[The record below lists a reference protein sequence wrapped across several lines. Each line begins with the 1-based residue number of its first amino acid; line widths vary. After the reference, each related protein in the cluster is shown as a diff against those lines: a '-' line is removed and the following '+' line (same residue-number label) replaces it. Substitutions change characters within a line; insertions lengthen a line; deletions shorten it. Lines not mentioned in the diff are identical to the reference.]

1 MSAFTA
7 AELSYLAGQPLGRLA
22 TLGPDGAPQTRPVGF
37 SHNPEL
43 DTIDIRGMNMGSSRK
58 YRNVAADGRVSFVV
72 DDLASTDPWRPRGVE
87 VRGRAET
94 VPGPGGGREL
104 IRIHPE
110 RVLGWGLDSDAF
122 AAPHARDVEGVSG
135 VPPTVVGGPDDRG
148 LPFTRRP

>member
-1 MSAFTA
+1 MSAFTP
-7 AELSYLAGQPLGRLA
+7 AELDYLAGQRLGRLA

-37 SHNPEL
+37 SYNAAL
-43 DTIDIRGMNMGSSRK
+43 DTIDIGGRNMGSSRK
-58 YRNVAADGRVSFVV
+58 YRNVAADARVSFVV

-94 VPGPGGGREL
+94 VPGDAAGREL

-122 AAPHARDVEGVSG
+122 APPHSRD
-135 VPPTVVGGPDDRG
+135 VPPT
-148 LPFTRRP
+148 TES

>member
-7 AELSYLAGQPLGRLA
+7 AELAYLAGQPLGRLA
-22 TLGPDGAPQTRPVGF
+22 TLGSGGAPQNRPVGF
-37 SHNPEL
+37 SYNPEL
-43 DTIDIRGMNMGSSRK
+43 DTIDIAGMNMGTSRK
-58 YRNVAADGRVSFVV
+58 YSNVQADGRVSFVV

-94 VPGPGGGREL
+94 VPGPAAGREL

-122 AAPHARDVEGVSG
+122 APPLSRDV
-135 VPPTVVGGPDDRG
+135 PPVG
-148 LPFTRRP
+148 T